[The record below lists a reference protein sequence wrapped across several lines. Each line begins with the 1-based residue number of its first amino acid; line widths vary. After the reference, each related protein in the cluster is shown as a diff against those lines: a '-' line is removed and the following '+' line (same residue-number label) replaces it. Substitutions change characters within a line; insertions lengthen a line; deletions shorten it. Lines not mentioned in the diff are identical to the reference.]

1 MTNFNYQ
8 RPLDKVS
15 YNGAAVSFMVLA
27 ALVAAS
33 QANAITEPQK
43 IYSIPNSSSASTH
56 DYFSTESKAYS
67 DLLIRMNEIESFNDN
82 WNDFGASKFSAEL
95 ITKAKEFLS
104 NIVAI
109 APVISIFPTASDS
122 IQIEWEKENKYA
134 EVEIFLDNIKVYA
147 ERDDKEIVNNSF
159 ESLSSAASEFL
170 GIYKS

>member
-8 RPLDKVS
+8 RPLDKIS
-15 YNGAAVSFMVLA
+15 YNGAVSFVILT

-43 IYSIPNSSSASTH
+43 IYSIPDSSSASSH

-67 DLLIRMNEIESFNDN
+67 DLLIRINEIGALDDN
-82 WNDFGASKFSAEL
+82 WNDFGVSKFSAEL
-95 ITKAKEFLS
+95 ITKTKEFLS

-134 EVEIFLDNIKVYA
+134 EAEIFLDKIKIYA
-147 ERDDKEIVNNSF
+147 ERDDKETTNNSF
-159 ESLSSAASEFL
+159 KSLSNAASEFL
-170 GIYKS
+170 NIYKS